1 MYRTTYSKFEQQSNV
16 RAEIRIPVRLLALC
30 AGLFLFLFAFPLF
43 AQQEATILGTVT
55 DPSGATIAGA
65 QVTVTNS
72 ATGVSHNVPTNS
84 DGAYQIPQLEI
95 GTYNLTVTSPGFKTY
110 QQTGVVLNVSATV
123 RVDAKLTLGQASESV
138 TVSAEA
144 VQVQT
149 ESNEQS
155 NLITG
160 TQIENLATNGRNVIG
175 LTVLGTGVSSA
186 LPSFNQ
192 PTSVTA
198 DNNISFNG
206 QRPGHNIWLIDGGE
220 NYDRGSGGK
229 VSTMPSQ
236 DAISEFR
243 VLTSNY
249 SADYGFASGGTVSM
263 ILKSG
268 TKDFHGQL
276 WEFFRNDDLDAN
288 NYIANLNHEPVP
300 ELRYNVYG
308 WNLGGPIFIPGH
320 YNRDRNK
327 TFFFW
332 NEEWRS
338 DIQGSQS
345 STVNDPTPAE
355 RSGNFSGDAAV
366 YVPNSPNLPA
376 GLTAGTPFPGNIIP
390 TSLINPQASAL
401 LSAGIFPNPTSYSS
415 TGAGQYS
422 SAPAVPLK
430 LHEEIIRIDHNF
442 SDKLA
447 LMAHFIDDMTNQSFA
462 TTLWNATNVPTVG
475 TKLHTPSYAGVIRL
489 TDMISPSAVNEIT
502 LQYDGNRLLI
512 APTGLTSN
520 SGVSIPQYFAGD
532 NLNRLPNVQV
542 QGTYGINYGA
552 YWQPWWNA
560 YNAYQGG
567 DDLTITK
574 GNHNMKFGGSY
585 MFFAKNQDGFTD
597 TQGTFSF
604 NGSATAGAL
613 NPNGNAFADFLLGD
627 ASNYAEASAQPRIH
641 TTANTFG
648 LYALD
653 NWHVSS
659 KLTVNLG
666 LRYEGLPQ
674 TDVLDNGVSDFYP
687 NRYNY
692 ANVPGFT
699 SSGALNP
706 FTSTGSLAPGFA
718 YVPGTSIPYY
728 QNGLGLTG
736 QPGIPRQL
744 VQNHW
749 NNWGPRVGFA
759 YDVGGNGKTV
769 IRTGFGMFYE
779 RIQGNDLYNMIGN
792 PPFAVTPSAN
802 NVLLSNPSV
811 SYMNGTTAT
820 TPVFPAGLTAIA
832 NSDFKIPTS
841 MQYSFNIQQQ
851 LSTKS
856 ILSIAYVGN
865 ENYHQPD
872 VRNINT
878 PPLGGYYQTGVANG
892 TISPSANNQP
902 YNIYPGFSNI
912 QYVEDAT
919 NSNYNSLQVG
929 LQVRDMHGLTINA
942 GYTYSKVLDYMSQ
955 DLGGNI
961 NGQTMDN
968 QTQITDPFNR
978 GYDYGLGDMNRTQ
991 IFTLAYI
998 YELPFFRHANNGFV
1012 KDVLGGWELSGI
1024 VTAETGFPLT
1034 VYMPNGNSVGLGTNN
1049 TSNRPDTLGPVT
1061 YPSTF
1066 YQWFNTA
1073 DLVAPPNGVF
1083 GSLGRNSIIGPGRQN
1098 WDMTL
1103 IKKFGLG
1110 FREGANLEFRAD
1122 AFNVFNH
1129 TQFDTVGQTFGQSTL
1144 GEVTSVYDPRVL
1156 QLGLTLS
1163 F

>member
-123 RVDAKLTLGQASESV
+123 RVDASLQLGQATESV

-206 QRPGHNIWLIDGGE
+206 QRPDHNIWLLDGGE

-229 VSTMPSQ
+229 ISTMPSQ
-236 DAISEFR
+236 DAVSEFR
-243 VLTSNY
+243 VMTSNY
-249 SADYGFASGGTVSM
+249 SADYGYASGGTVSM

-268 TKDFHGQL
+268 TRAFHGQL

-320 YNRDRNK
+320 YNKDRNK

-462 TTLWNATNVPTVG
+462 TTL
-475 TKLHTPSYAGVIRL
+475 
-489 TDMISPSAVNEIT
+489 
-502 LQYDGNRLLI
+502 
-512 APTGLTSN
+512 
-520 SGVSIPQYFAGD
+520 
-532 NLNRLPNVQV
+532 
-542 QGTYGINYGA
+542 
-552 YWQPWWNA
+552 
-560 YNAYQGG
+560 
-567 DDLTITK
+567 
-574 GNHNMKFGGSY
+574 
-585 MFFAKNQDGFTD
+585 
-597 TQGTFSF
+597 
-604 NGSATAGAL
+604 
-613 NPNGNAFADFLLGD
+613 
-627 ASNYAEASAQPRIH
+627 
-641 TTANTFG
+641 
-648 LYALD
+648 
-653 NWHVSS
+653 
-659 KLTVNLG
+659 
-666 LRYEGLPQ
+666 
-674 TDVLDNGVSDFYP
+674 
-687 NRYNY
+687 
-692 ANVPGFT
+692 
-699 SSGALNP
+699 
-706 FTSTGSLAPGFA
+706 
-718 YVPGTSIPYY
+718 
-728 QNGLGLTG
+728 
-736 QPGIPRQL
+736 
-744 VQNHW
+744 
-749 NNWGPRVGFA
+749 
-759 YDVGGNGKTV
+759 
-769 IRTGFGMFYE
+769 
-779 RIQGNDLYNMIGN
+779 
-792 PPFAVTPSAN
+792 
-802 NVLLSNPSV
+802 
-811 SYMNGTTAT
+811 
-820 TPVFPAGLTAIA
+820 
-832 NSDFKIPTS
+832 
-841 MQYSFNIQQQ
+841 
-851 LSTKS
+851 
-856 ILSIAYVGN
+856 
-865 ENYHQPD
+865 
-872 VRNINT
+872 
-878 PPLGGYYQTGVANG
+878 
-892 TISPSANNQP
+892 
-902 YNIYPGFSNI
+902 
-912 QYVEDAT
+912 
-919 NSNYNSLQVG
+919 
-929 LQVRDMHGLTINA
+929 
-942 GYTYSKVLDYMSQ
+942 
-955 DLGGNI
+955 
-961 NGQTMDN
+961 
-968 QTQITDPFNR
+968 
-978 GYDYGLGDMNRTQ
+978 
-991 IFTLAYI
+991 
-998 YELPFFRHANNGFV
+998 
-1012 KDVLGGWELSGI
+1012 
-1024 VTAETGFPLT
+1024 
-1034 VYMPNGNSVGLGTNN
+1034 
-1049 TSNRPDTLGPVT
+1049 
-1061 YPSTF
+1061 
-1066 YQWFNTA
+1066 
-1073 DLVAPPNGVF
+1073 
-1083 GSLGRNSIIGPGRQN
+1083 
-1098 WDMTL
+1098 
-1103 IKKFGLG
+1103 
-1110 FREGANLEFRAD
+1110 
-1122 AFNVFNH
+1122 
-1129 TQFDTVGQTFGQSTL
+1129 
-1144 GEVTSVYDPRVL
+1144 
-1156 QLGLTLS
+1156 
-1163 F
+1163 

>member
-1 MYRTTYSKFEQQSNV
+1 MDPSTNS
-16 RAEIRIPVRLLALC
+16 IRIRTCACASGRLLTLC
-30 AGLFLFLFAFPLF
+30 LGVIFCFFAAPLF
-43 AQQEATILGTVT
+43 AQQEATILGVVT
-55 DPSGATIAGA
+55 DPSGATVPAA

-72 ATGVSHNVPTNS
+72 ATGVSRTVPTNS
-84 DGAYQIPQLEI
+84 DGAYQVPQLEI
-95 GTYNLTVTSPGFKTY
+95 GTYNVTVKSSGFKTFE
-110 QQTGVVLNVSATV
+110 QTGVILNVSATV
-123 RVDAKLTLGQASESV
+123 RVDAKLQLGQATESV

-144 VQVQT
+144 LQVQS
-149 ESNEQS
+149 ESSEQS

-160 TQIENLATNGRNVIG
+160 AQIENLATNGRNVIG
-175 LTVLGTGVSSA
+175 LTALGTGVSSA

-206 QRPGHNIWLIDGGE
+206 ERPNHNEWLIDGGE

-229 VSTMPSQ
+229 ISTMPSQ
-236 DAISEFR
+236 DAIGEFR

-288 NYIANLNHEPVP
+288 NYIANANSEPVP

-320 YNRDRNK
+320 YNHDRNK

-345 STVNDPTPAE
+345 STITDPTAAQ
-355 RSGNFSGDAAV
+355 RSGNFSGDKTI
-366 YVPNSPNLPA
+366 YVPTSPTLQAA
-376 GLTAGTPFPGNIIP
+376 GLTAGTPFPGNVIP

-401 LSAGIFPNPTSYSS
+401 LSAGIFPQPTSIVN
-415 TGAGQYS
+415 GVGQYS

-430 LHEEIIRIDHNF
+430 LHEEIVRIDHNF
-442 SDKLA
+442 SDRLA
-447 LMAHFIDDMTNQSFA
+447 LMAHWIDDMTNQDFA
-462 TTLWNATNVPTVG
+462 TTLWNSTNVPTVG

-489 TDMISPSAVNEIT
+489 TESISPTVVNEIT

-512 APTGLTSN
+512 GPTGLTSN

-532 NLNRLPNVQV
+532 NLNRLPNIQV
-542 QGTYGINYGA
+542 QGNYGINYGA

-567 DDLTITK
+567 DDLTFTK
-574 GNHNMKFGGSY
+574 GNHNLKFGGSFMY
-585 MFFAKNQDGFTD
+585 FAKNQDGFTN
-597 TQGTFSF
+597 TEGTFTF
-604 NGSATAGAL
+604 NGSATAPPIA
-613 NPNGNAFADFLLGD
+613 NPNNSGNAFADFLLGD

-641 TTANTFG
+641 TTAEGFG
-648 LYALD
+648 IYALD
-653 NWHVSS
+653 NWHVNSR
-659 KLTVNLG
+659 LTLNLG
-666 LRYEGLPQ
+666 LRYEGIPQ
-674 TDVLDNGVSDFYP
+674 TNVLDNGVSNFFP
-687 NRYNY
+687 NMYNP
-692 ANVPGFT
+692 ANAPGFT

-759 YDVGGNGKTV
+759 YDVGGNGKTI
-769 IRTGFGMFYE
+769 IRSGFGMFYE

-811 SYMNGTTAT
+811 SYMNGSSAS
-820 TPVFPAGLTAIA
+820 TPVFPAGLNAIA
-832 NSDFKIPTS
+832 DNEFKIPTS
-841 MQYSFNIQQQ
+841 MQWSFNIQQQ
-851 LSTKS
+851 LSTRS
-856 ILSIAYVGN
+856 LLSVAYVGN

-878 PPLGGYYQTGVANG
+878 PTFGSPYQLGVADG
-892 TISPSANNQP
+892 SISPSTNNQP
-902 YNIYPGFSNI
+902 YNLYPGFSNI

-919 NSNYNSLQVG
+919 NSHYESLQIG
-929 LQVRDMHGLTINA
+929 LQVRDMHGLTVNL
-942 GYTYSKVLDYMSQ
+942 GYTWSRVIDYMSQ

-961 NGQTMDN
+961 NSNTMDN

-978 GYDYGLGDMNRTQ
+978 GYDYGPGDMNRDQ

-998 YELPFFRHANNGFV
+998 YELPFFRHANNGFT
-1012 KDVLGGWELSGI
+1012 KNVLGGWELSGI
-1024 VTAETGFPLT
+1024 VTAETGFPITL
-1034 VYMPNGNSVGLGTNN
+1034 YMPNGNSVGLGTNN
-1049 TSNRPDTLGPVT
+1049 TTNRPDILGPMT
-1061 YPSTF
+1061 YPGTF
-1066 YQWFNTA
+1066 GEYFNTA
-1073 DLVAPPNGVF
+1073 DIVAPPNGVF
-1083 GSLGRNSIIGPGRQN
+1083 GSLGRGALSGPGRQN

-1129 TQFDTVGQTFGQSTL
+1129 TQFAAVGSTFGQSTF
-1144 GEVTSVYDPRVL
+1144 GQVTSVYDPRVL

>member
-1 MYRTTYSKFEQQSNV
+1 MHRSHSALESQIHVPAS
-16 RAEIRIPVRLLALC
+16 RISTWFA
-30 AGLFLFLFAFPLF
+30 ALFLGLLSCFCSAPLF
-43 AQQEATILGTVT
+43 AQQQATINGTVT
-55 DPSGATIAGA
+55 DPSGATIPGA

-72 ATGVSHNVPTNS
+72 ATGVSHTVTTNS

-95 GTYNLTVTSPGFKTY
+95 GSYNVKVTSSGFKSY
-110 QQTGVVLNVSATV
+110 QQTGVILNVSATV
-123 RVDAKLTLGQASESV
+123 RVDAKLELGQASESV

-160 TQIENLATNGRNVIG
+160 TQIENLATNGRNIIG
-175 LTVLGTGVSSA
+175 LTALGTGVSSA

-206 QRPGHNIWLIDGGE
+206 QRPDHNIWLIDGGE

-229 VSTMPSQ
+229 ISTMPSQ
-236 DAISEFR
+236 DAIGEFR

-268 TKDFHGQL
+268 TRDFHGQL

-320 YNRDRNK
+320 YNKDRNK

-355 RSGNFSGDAAV
+355 RGGNFAGDAPIYAPTDPKV
-366 YVPNSPNLPA
+366 QAAGLPA
-376 GLTAGTPFPGNIIP
+376 GTQFPGNIIP
-390 TSLINPQASAL
+390 TSLINPQATAL
-401 LSAGIFPNPTSYSS
+401 LSAGIFPNPTSYTSA
-415 TGAGQYS
+415 GAGQYS

-442 SDKLA
+442 TDKLA

-462 TTLWNATNVPTVG
+462 TTLWNSTNVPTVG
-475 TKLHTPSYAGVIRL
+475 TNLHTPSYAGVIRL
-489 TDMISPSAVNEIT
+489 TDMISPSVVNEVT

-520 SGVSIPQYFAGD
+520 SGVAIPQYFAGD
-532 NLNRLPNVQV
+532 NLNRLPNIQV
-542 QGTYGINYGA
+542 QGNYNINYGA

-560 YNAYQGG
+560 YNAYSGG
-567 DDLTITK
+567 DDLTVTK

-585 MFFAKNQDGFTD
+585 MFFAKNQDGFTN
-597 TQGTFSF
+597 TEGTFSF
-604 NGSATAGAL
+604 SGSATAGAL
-613 NPNGNAFADFLLGD
+613 DANGNAFADFLLGD

-641 TTANTFG
+641 TVANTFG

-659 KLTVNLG
+659 RLTVNLG

-674 TDVLDNGVSDFYP
+674 TQVLDNGVSNFYP
-687 NRYNY
+687 NLYNN
-692 ANVPGFT
+692 AAQPGFL
-699 SSGALNP
+699 SSGALNYGTP
-706 FTSTGSLAPGFA
+706 GALNPGFA
-718 YVPGTSIPYY
+718 LVPGTNIPYY
-728 QNGLGLTG
+728 ANGLGLTG
-736 QPGIPRQL
+736 QSGIPRQF
-744 VQNHW
+744 VNNYW
-749 NNWGPRVGFA
+749 NNWGPRIGFA
-759 YDVGGNGKTV
+759 FDPGGNGKTV
-769 IRTGFGMFYE
+769 IRSGFGMFYE

-792 PPFAVTPSAN
+792 PPFAATPSAN
-802 NVLLSNPSV
+802 NVYLSNPAI
-811 SYMNGTTAT
+811 SYLNGVTAS
-820 TPVFPAGLTAIA
+820 TPVFPAGLNALE
-832 NSDFKIPTS
+832 NNFKNPTS
-841 MQYSFNIQQQ
+841 MQWSFNIQRQ
-851 LSTKS
+851 LAANS
-856 ILSIAYVGN
+856 ILSISYVGN

-878 PPLGGYYQTGVANG
+878 TYFGSPYYNGVVAG
-892 TISPSANNQP
+892 TISPGTSAQN

-912 QYVEDAT
+912 QYVENAT

-929 LQVRDMHGLTINA
+929 LQMRDMHGLTLNL

-961 NGQTMDN
+961 NGNTMDN

-978 GYDYGLGDMNRTQ
+978 AYDYGPGDMNRTH
-991 IFTLAYI
+991 IFTAAYV
-998 YELPFFRHANNGFV
+998 YELPFFRHANSGFV
-1012 KDVLGGWELSGI
+1012 KDVVGGWELSGI
-1024 VTAETGFPLT
+1024 VTAETGFPIT
-1034 VYMPNGNSVGLGTNN
+1034 VYMSNGNSVGLGTNN
-1049 TSNRPDTLGPVT
+1049 TSNRPDVLGPMT
-1061 YPSTF
+1061 YPGNF
-1066 YQWFNTA
+1066 YQFFSAT
-1073 DLVAPPNGVF
+1073 DLAAPPNGAF
-1083 GSLGRNSIIGPGRQN
+1083 GTLGRGAINGPGRQN

-1129 TQFDTVGQTFGQSTL
+1129 TQYAAVGTTFGQSTL